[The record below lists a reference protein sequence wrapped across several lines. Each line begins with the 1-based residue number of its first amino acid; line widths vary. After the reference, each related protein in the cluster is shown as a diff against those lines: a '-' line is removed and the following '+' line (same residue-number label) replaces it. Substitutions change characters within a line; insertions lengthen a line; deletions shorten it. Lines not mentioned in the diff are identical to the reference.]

1 MTPRA
6 LPVAAALA
14 ALLAGCGG
22 DDRLSTEDYRAQA
35 VKICQA
41 SERQTDRL
49 GQPKTPAEFKAFL
62 KRGIAITQE
71 NVDKFEDLSPPDD
84 LQDEHDAIVER
95 EKDGIEQL
103 RKLEGELKGNRS
115 DLRRLQAAQPAL
127 DKLSDQVDA
136 RFRAAGLDRC
146 AES

>member
-6 LPVAAALA
+6 LPFAAALA
-14 ALLAGCGG
+14 ALVAGCGG
-22 DDRLSTEDYRAQA
+22 EDRLSTEDYRAQA
-35 VKICQA
+35 TKICQD

-49 GQPKTPAEFKAFL
+49 GQPDSPAEFKAFL
-62 KRGIAITQE
+62 QRGIEITDR
-71 NVDKFEDLSPPDD
+71 NVAEFEDLVPPED
-84 LQDEHDAIVER
+84 LEDEHEAIVER

-103 RKLEGELKGNRS
+103 RKLAGELKGNRS
-115 DLRRLQAAQPAL
+115 DLRRLQQAQPQL

-136 RFRAAGLDRC
+136 RFRDAGLDRC